1 MPTSSPRRGCKS
13 MKPGLENR
21 HPKSILKENIRTS
34 SNDMGSISPKQ
45 CRKIA
50 NNVSFFRLL
59 FGKDANGSMR
69 GGGGGRYEKYKGK
82 ILIKLLKYLTIF
94 FCRVDFE
101 ESSGRQLEPTERKE
115 KLHCRL

>member
-1 MPTSSPRRGCKS
+1 

-34 SNDMGSISPKQ
+34 SKDMGSISPKQ

-69 GGGGGRYEKYKGK
+69 GGGVGGMKNTKAK
-82 ILIKLLKYLTIF
+82 
-94 FCRVDFE
+94 
-101 ESSGRQLEPTERKE
+101 S
-115 KLHCRL
+115 